1 MNLSASPP
9 DAACQRSQVAGWQL
23 LEFAVVDSTNFV
35 AGKLGAWHAVR
46 ADTQTAGRGR
56 FQRTWV
62 SDAGGLWL
70 SAVVPTGADRDRWQ
84 ALPLVAGLAV
94 IESLQAF
101 GLASARL
108 RWPNDIMV
116 NERKLAGLLV
126 DTFQPQLAVIG
137 LGVNVTNHPDALDP
151 ALKATSTRLADLVA
165 EPPTLATLTAAI
177 LASLKSAMDVMAR
190 TGFSALKPR
199 INELWGGPRRVTID
213 LDGVQ
218 RSGLFTGIDD
228 GGRLLLQDDTNGP
241 IAFEPHQVRLLR
253 EV

>member
-1 MNLSASPP
+1 MSPAASQP
-9 DAACQRSQVAGWQL
+9 DAAHRFSDVAGWQL
-23 LEFAVVDSTNFV
+23 LELGAVDSTSFV
-35 AGKLGAWHAVR
+35 AAKLGAWQAVR

-56 FQRTWV
+56 FQRSWV

-70 SAVVPTGADRDRWQ
+70 SAVVPTGADRERWQ

-94 IESLQAF
+94 IQSLMGL

-137 LGVNVTNHPDALDP
+137 LGVNVTNHPAAHDP
-151 ALKATSTRLADLVA
+151 ALKETSIRLADLVSQ
-165 EPPTLATLTAAI
+165 PPSLSALTAAI
-177 LASLKSAMDVMAR
+177 LASLKSAVDVMAKA
-190 TGFSALKPR
+190 GFSALQPR
-199 INELWGGPRRVTID
+199 INQLWGGARRVTVD

-218 RSGLFTGIDD
+218 RSGSFTGIDEA
-228 GGRLLLQDDTNGP
+228 GRLLLQDDTLGP
-241 IAFEPHQVRLLR
+241 TAFQPHQVRLLR
-253 EV
+253 EL

>member
-9 DAACQRSQVAGWQL
+9 DTACHRSQVAGWHLQ
-23 LEFAVVDSTNFV
+23 EFVVVDSTNFV

-56 FQRTWV
+56 FQRIWV

-70 SAVVPTGADRDRWQ
+70 SAVVPTGEDRERWQ

-94 IESLQAF
+94 IEALKAF

-108 RWPNDIMV
+108 RWPNDILV

-126 DTFQPQLAVIG
+126 DIFKPQLAVIG
-137 LGVNVTNHPDALDP
+137 LGVNVTNHPDEHDP
-151 ALKATSTRLADLVA
+151 ALKVTSTRLADLVA
-165 EPPTLATLTAAI
+165 QPPSLATLTAAI
-177 LASLKSAMDVMAR
+177 LASLKSAMDVMAQS
-190 TGFSALKPR
+190 GFSALKPR

-218 RSGLFTGIDD
+218 RFGLFTGIDD
-228 GGRLLLQDDTNGP
+228 GGRLLMQDDTNGP
-241 IAFEPHQVRLLR
+241 TAFEPHQVRLLR
-253 EV
+253 EL

>member
-1 MNLSASPP
+1 MNLSATQP
-9 DAACQRSQVAGWQL
+9 DAAHHVSHVAGWTL
-23 LEFAVVDSTNFV
+23 LEFGMVDSTNLV

-70 SAVVPTGADRDRWQ
+70 SAVVPTGANREHWQ

-94 IESLQAF
+94 IESLKAF
-101 GLASARL
+101 SLASARL

-126 DTFQPQLAVIG
+126 DIFAPQLAVIG
-137 LGVNVTNHPDALDP
+137 LGVNVTNHPDVQDT
-151 ALKATSTRLADLVA
+151 ALKATSTRLADLVSK
-165 EPPTLATLTAAI
+165 PPPLATLTWAI
-177 LASLKSAMDVMAR
+177 LASLKSAMDVMAK
-190 TGFSALKPR
+190 TGFSALQPR
-199 INELWGGPRRVTID
+199 INELWGGSRRVTID

-218 RSGLFTGIDD
+218 RSGLFAGIDD
-228 GGRLLLQDDTNGP
+228 GGRLLLRENALALS
-241 IAFEPHQVRLLR
+241 AFEPHQVRLLR
-253 EV
+253 EL

>member
-1 MNLSASPP
+1 MNLSASLPA
-9 DAACQRSQVAGWQL
+9 AACRRSQVAGWQL
-23 LEFAVVDSTNFV
+23 LEFEVVDSTNFV

-70 SAVVPTGADRDRWQ
+70 SAVVPTGTDRDRWQ

-116 NERKLAGLLV
+116 SERKLAGLLV

-137 LGVNVTNHPDALDP
+137 LGVNVTNHPDAHDP
-151 ALKATSTRLADLVA
+151 TLKTTSTRLADLVA
-165 EPPTLATLTAAI
+165 QAPSMATLTAAI
-177 LASLKSAMDVMAR
+177 LASLKSAMAVMAQS
-190 TGFSALKPR
+190 GFGALQPR

-218 RSGLFTGIDD
+218 RAGLFNGIDD

-253 EV
+253 EI